1 MGPLIIT
8 VLIGLLAWFWGNS
21 MRAKEIALDQ
31 GARAC
36 QSMGVQFLD
45 ETVSISRIGLG
56 RESSGR
62 MNLQRVY
69 NFEFT
74 VSGDRRCLGKV
85 AMQGGEVK
93 AIHLDHPDG
102 PVVMEPGR

>member
-1 MGPLIIT
+1 MSPLIIT

-21 MRAKEIALDQ
+21 MRAKETALEQ

-36 QSMGVQFLD
+36 QSIGVQFLD
-45 ETVSISRIGLG
+45 DTVSISRIGLG
-56 RESSGR
+56 REASGR

-69 NFEFT
+69 SFEFT
-74 VSGDRRCLGKV
+74 LSGERRWQGKV
-85 AMQGGEVK
+85 AMQGAVVK

-102 PVVMEPGR
+102 PIVMESAA